1 MAVNGVVA
9 TNLVQSLARAW
20 SQNNT
25 LTARDDGGDEGL
37 GNILVKAD
45 NTSTMDATTKG
56 ATQSG
61 DKAIGVVLAFN
72 SVGWEASNVLFN
84 AVDALLGDPLISEAF
99 NGAGQGAVEA
109 FLSDVTVI
117 ADGNLGV
124 EATAASTITANL
136 SNDATSAAAALKGAN
151 GSSVGVILA
160 SNKVNSSAVAYIE
173 NGGIVNDPDN
183 PDIDVGGN
191 VTVKAMD
198 TAVIVAD
205 TSLKAESTVTNDFG
219 LSAVADLADSFIDAY
234 KFTTESGEQLVKSGN
249 KVYIGST
256 YSNGTTGEIHRGSVF
271 RYDGADNDGAGITL
285 DLSNIDFVAS
295 DDWAELNPVDF
306 LSSDGVQDVTAGIEA
321 LDFLPPGLDS
331 GSLPT
336 PTVVRVADGHGAG
349 GEVGASYRFIGAGRG
364 ETVEDL
370 DLSAE
375 DYGDTERWVRVS
387 GLIDTILDSA
397 IVDAL
402 NLNFSDSNSSA
413 VGVLIVMND
422 VRSDVDA
429 YIDSTAA
436 EVDGDVHVEA
446 VETATIT
453 ANDKSVVTSDGGS
466 ITGKGSS
473 LAINGVIAT
482 NVVLS
487 AADARI
493 TNSDLTAVG
502 GDVDLDASNTSA
514 IDAVVESSTKS
525 NGKSIGVTLAFNSI
539 GWQSQNFLFNTIDA
553 LIGTNI
559 GDEQPASV
567 SAKVMNTDVVAGGS
581 ISVDVVNDAEIDA
594 QILNAAN
601 AIRAT
606 VGDSEAISVG
616 AVITMNRLSTT
627 TEASIE
633 DSNSV
638 VASTGD
644 IDVTAV
650 DTSTIIANVEASA
663 VSVAVGS
670 KSTGVAV
677 GASIARNQIN
687 NDLHAHVD
695 DVHELR
701 ASGDITVYGSE
712 TALIDASSIATAVSV
727 ALSAGDRAVSF
738 AGGFG
743 HGHQPHP
750 RRRQRGHL
758 GIDGVCGR
766 QSRHRRD
773 QQLDHQ
779 RGDQVDVGV
788 GGRVGQRQRL
798 QRLHRHLDRQQLH
811 RLRRA
816 LRLLHRGHRQRR
828 LRVQDRGRH
837 HRRHRRRRPGLPGR
851 RHQRRPG
858 RTDIRVR
865 RRRRRRRR
873 PQDGQLRRRRLAA
886 RGQRSVAEDRRHRQG
901 AQGLR
906 RLHADPDELYRYTGA
921 DGDVDLGL
929 ANYNS
934 GPWEKVSESNDTTPV
949 EVHAYILDSSVDVDG
964 WVDLNA
970 ESTAVIDATVNA
982 ISVAVAASSSRATG
996 LSGAG
1001 VFTQNKVATSIKAR
1015 VDGTFA
1021 QPDHSTSDG
1030 TVDLRAG
1037 DSGVRRGPLRCR
1049 RRYRG

>member
-1 MAVNGVVA
+1 
-9 TNLVQSLARAW
+9 
-20 SQNNT
+20 
-25 LTARDDGGDEGL
+25 
-37 GNILVKAD
+37 
-45 NTSTMDATTKG
+45 
-56 ATQSG
+56 
-61 DKAIGVVLAFN
+61 
-72 SVGWEASNVLFN
+72 
-84 AVDALLGDPLISEAF
+84 
-99 NGAGQGAVEA
+99 
-109 FLSDVTVI
+109 
-117 ADGNLGV
+117 
-124 EATAASTITANL
+124 
-136 SNDATSAAAALKGAN
+136 
-151 GSSVGVILA
+151 
-160 SNKVNSSAVAYIE
+160 
-173 NGGIVNDPDN
+173 
-183 PDIDVGGN
+183 
-191 VTVKAMD
+191 
-198 TAVIVAD
+198 
-205 TSLKAESTVTNDFG
+205 
-219 LSAVADLADSFIDAY
+219 
-234 KFTTESGEQLVKSGN
+234 
-249 KVYIGST
+249 
-256 YSNGTTGEIHRGSVF
+256 
-271 RYDGADNDGAGITL
+271 
-285 DLSNIDFVAS
+285 
-295 DDWAELNPVDF
+295 
-306 LSSDGVQDVTAGIEA
+306 
-321 LDFLPPGLDS
+321 
-331 GSLPT
+331 PT
-336 PTVVRVADGHGAG
+336 PTVVRVADGHSAG
-349 GEVGASYRFIGAGRG
+349 GEVGASYRFIGAGQG

-413 VGVLIVMND
+413 VGVLVVMND

-567 SAKVMNTDVVAGGS
+567 SAKIMNTDVVAGGS

-633 DSNSV
+633 ESNSA
-638 VASTGD
+638 VASSGD
-644 IDVTAV
+644 IDVTAM
-650 DTSTIIANVEASA
+650 DTSTITANVEASA
-663 VSVAVGS
+663 LSVAVGS

-695 DVHELR
+695 DVDELR
-701 ASGDITVYGSE
+701 AGGDITVYGSE

-738 AGGFG
+738 AGGLATATNHILGAAKAGISGSMVHAGGNLDIEAINSSTINAVIKSTSVSVGASASGNAFSG
-743 HGHQPHP
+743 SIGISIANNFVAFDEPYDYSTEAIDNAGYEYKSEEGTIDAIVAGDRVYLDDDINGGLEGQIFEYVGAGAADVDLKTATYGGADW
-750 RRRQRGHL
+750 QR
-758 GIDGVCGR
+758 VVNV
-766 QSRHRRD
+766 QS
-773 QQLDHQ
+773 LK
-779 RGDQVDVGV
+779 
-788 GGRVGQRQRL
+788 
-798 QRLHRHLDRQQLH
+798 
-811 RLRRA
+811 
-816 LRLLHRGHRQRR
+816 
-828 LRVQDRGRH
+828 
-837 HRRHRRRRPGLPGR
+837 
-851 RHQRRPG
+851 
-858 RTDIRVR
+858 TDDIVKVHK
-865 RRRRRRRR
+865 
-873 PQDGQLRRRRLAA
+873 DYDDSL
-886 RGQRSVAEDRRHRQG
+886 
-901 AQGLR
+901 
-906 RLHADPDELYRYTGA
+906 ADPDELYRYTGA

-929 ANYNS
+929 ANYKS

-949 EVHAYILDSSVDVDG
+949 EVHAYIVDSSVDVDG

-1001 VFTQNKVATSIKAR
+1001 VFT
-1015 VDGTFA
+1015 
-1021 QPDHSTSDG
+1021 
-1030 TVDLRAG
+1030 
-1037 DSGVRRGPLRCR
+1037 
-1049 RRYRG
+1049 